1 MDTAEEIIEVPVP
14 PKAPAPTV
22 TLDDEDGAAM
32 GEFGDGGATAGEK
45 EEARWQKGRLSDGG
59 GGDESWQENQEES
72 AQQSKLSVLRLL
84 SEQVSG
90 FMFPAHAASTR
101 GVTGWPWPGLA
112 RAPIT

>member
-1 MDTAEEIIEVPVP
+1 MP

-22 TLDDEDGAAM
+22 TLDDDGAAV
-32 GEFGDGGATAGEK
+32 GEFGDGDATAGEK
-45 EEARWQKGRLSDGG
+45 EEARWQKGRLSDGGG

-84 SEQVSG
+84 SEQVSEL
-90 FMFPAHAASTR
+90 MFPAHTISTR
-101 GVTGWPWPGLA
+101 GLTGWPWPGLA

>member
-1 MDTAEEIIEVPVP
+1 MP

-22 TLDDEDGAAM
+22 TLDDDDDGAAM

-59 GGDESWQENQEES
+59 VGYEYESWQEKEES

-90 FMFPAHAASTR
+90 
-101 GVTGWPWPGLA
+101 
-112 RAPIT
+112 